1 VLARPWTT
9 LAIALLVTLLLGWR
23 LPRLQVNN
31 TPEVWLPSGS
41 KGLQDL
47 NKFRERFG
55 EDSPLLAY
63 VTGDQLAA
71 READWSKLVAQLHA
85 VPGIAS
91 VLAPPFVDPDAAG
104 PPIPLRYYL
113 ASEDG
118 KYAALALLPQT
129 GLAAVERA
137 KLVDRLETVLAPWQ
151 YRIGRFQLAGTDV
164 VTRDLDKGSRS
175 SLAAFAPLVLGAM
188 CVVLY
193 VATREWMAV
202 TVSVFAILLADIWSL
217 GILSWA
223 GESLNLIVVTMPAIL
238 AVTTMTQAMHLLSY
252 YHDLAQPAG
261 PADYRMR
268 AGWWWIAVKSTFL
281 PNFYCAIST
290 AAGFASLGTS
300 QIPPV
305 KVMGLIT
312 AAGVMLS
319 FGLCYT
325 LVPAL
330 LSLSSRVLPRGA
342 GAHPWWTLELSKG
355 YVSWLERRWTAI
367 VGVAVVC
374 FLLALGGLRLLRAE
388 SHVLELFSPG
398 DRIPVNYYAIEKHL
412 LGLTPIEVVVEGDPR
427 TLLTNATLES
437 YRSLL
442 EQTLAEEPL
451 VRQVVSILLEPT
463 RGRKLEFA
471 IQPAELRE
479 ALASEGLPEGA
490 VAFLRVEN
498 GRYLVRTTLL
508 ATTNS
513 SNVCQALVDRLRTR
527 IAKRIPAGVSAYVTG
542 SSTLLIEGQVLLLRT
557 QIWSFASAFAAI
569 ALIILLAFR
578 SLPLALLALPPN
590 VVPLAITLGM
600 MGFSRIPLNTA
611 TVTVAG
617 IALGLLVD
625 DTIHILFRW
634 LQQRRL
640 GKDTTAALTKAL
652 LQIGNPAVMTSVS
665 FGVGFGMFAFAPF
678 RPTAYFG
685 LLIAI
690 TAFTGMLCDVV
701 LFPALLLRMK
711 KPPRD
716 RKRPFLGTRNAL
728 PYFGGGGDH
737 AKND

>member
-1 VLARPWTT
+1 MLSRPWIT
-9 LAIALLVTLLLGWR
+9 LSIALLVTLLLGWR
-23 LPRLQVNN
+23 LPRLQVDN

-41 KGLQDL
+41 AGLHNL
-47 NKFRERFG
+47 KKFRERFG

-63 VTGDQLAA
+63 VTGGQLAE
-71 READWSKLVAQLHA
+71 READWRKLAAQLRA
-85 VPGIAS
+85 VPGIAA
-91 VLAPPFVDPDAAG
+91 VFAPPFVDPEAEG
-104 PPIPLRYYL
+104 PPVPLRYYL
-113 ASEDG
+113 SSEDG
-118 KYAALALLPQT
+118 RHAALALVPQT
-129 GLAAVERA
+129 GLAPAERA
-137 KLVDRLETVLAPWQ
+137 TLVDRLDTVLALWQ
-151 YRIGRFQLAGTDV
+151 PRIGRFQLAGADV
-164 VTRDLDKGSRS
+164 ITRDLDNGSRR
-175 SLAAFAPLVLGAM
+175 SLGTFAPLVLGAM

-193 VATREWMAV
+193 LATREWMAV
-202 TVSVFAILLADIWSL
+202 AVSVFAILLAGIWSL
-217 GILSWA
+217 GILSLA
-223 GESLNLIVVTMPAIL
+223 GQSLNLVVVTMPAIL
-238 AVTTMTQAMHLLSY
+238 AVTTMTQAMHLLAY
-252 YHDLAQPAG
+252 YHDLDAPSG
-261 PADYRMR
+261 PTNHRMR

-281 PNFYCAIST
+281 PNFWCAIST

-312 AAGVMLS
+312 GAGVMLS
-319 FGLCYT
+319 FALCYT
-325 LVPAL
+325 LVPTL
-330 LSLSSRVLPRGA
+330 LSWSPRVLPRGS
-342 GAHPWWTLELSKG
+342 GAHPRWTFDRSKA
-355 YVSWLERRWTAI
+355 YVSWLERRGTAI
-367 VGVAVVC
+367 FAVAAVS

-388 SHVLELFSPG
+388 SHVLELFAPA
-398 DRIPVNYYAIEKHL
+398 DRIPVNYHAIEDHL
-412 LGLTPIEVVVEGDPR
+412 LGLTPIEMVVEGDPR
-427 TLLTNATLES
+427 SLLTNATLEA
-437 YRSLL
+437 YRELL

-451 VRQVVSILLEPT
+451 VRQVVSVLLEPT

-471 IQPAELRE
+471 IEPAELRE

-490 VAFLRVEN
+490 GAFVQVEN
-498 GRYLVRTTLL
+498 GRYLLRTTLL

-513 SNVCQALVDRLRTR
+513 SNVCQALVERLRAR
-527 IAKRIPAGVSAYVTG
+527 MAKRIPAGVSAYVTG
-542 SSTLLIEGQVLLLRT
+542 SSILLIEGQVLLLRT

-569 ALIILLAFR
+569 AIIILLAFR

-590 VVPLAITLGM
+590 VVPVAITLGM
-600 MGFSRIPLNTA
+600 MGFTHIPLNTA

-678 RPTAYFG
+678 RPTTYFG

-711 KPPRD
+711 GPRPEAQSAG
-716 RKRPFLGTRNAL
+716 RS
-728 PYFGGGGDH
+728 
-737 AKND
+737 

>member
-1 VLARPWTT
+1 M
-9 LAIALLVTLLLGWR
+9 LAIALLATLLLGWR

-47 NKFRERFG
+47 KKFRERFG

-63 VTGDQLAA
+63 VSGGQLAE
-71 READWSKLVAQLHA
+71 REAEWSKLVVQLRA

-91 VLAPPFVDPDAAG
+91 VLAPPFVDPDAEG
-104 PPIPLRYYL
+104 PSVPLRYYL

-118 KYAALALLPQT
+118 KHAALALLPQA
-129 GLAAVERA
+129 GLAAAERA
-137 KLVDRLETVLAPWQ
+137 RLVDRIETVLAPWQ
-151 YRIGRFQLAGTDV
+151 SRIGRFQMAGADV
-164 VTRDLDKGSRS
+164 VTRDLDNGSRR
-175 SLAAFAPLVLGAM
+175 SLGAFAPLVLGAM

-193 VATREWMAV
+193 VATWEWRAV
-202 TVSVFAILLADIWSL
+202 AVSVFAILLADIWSL

-223 GESLNLIVVTMPAIL
+223 GESLNLVVVTMPAIL
-238 AVTTMTQAMHLLSY
+238 AVTTMTQAMHLLAY
-252 YHDLAQPAG
+252 YHDIEAPTG
-261 PADYRMR
+261 PADHRMR
-268 AGWWWIAVKSTFL
+268 TGWWWIAVKSTFL
-281 PNFYCAIST
+281 PNFWCAIST
-290 AAGFASLGTS
+290 AAGFASLGAS

-312 AAGVMLS
+312 AVGVMLS

-330 LSLSSRVLPRGA
+330 LSASSRVLPRGA
-342 GAHPWWTLELSKG
+342 GSHPWWTFHRAET
-355 YVSWLERRWTAI
+355 YVGWLERRGIAI
-367 VGVAVVC
+367 FAVAGVT

-398 DRIPVNYYAIEKHL
+398 DRIPVNYHAIENHL

-427 TLLTNATLES
+427 ALLTNATLKS
-437 YRSLL
+437 YRELL
-442 EQTLAEEPL
+442 EQTLTEEPL

-490 VAFLRVEN
+490 GAFLRVEK
-498 GRYLVRTTLL
+498 GRYLLRTTLL

-513 SNVCQALVDRLRTR
+513 SNVCQALVDRLRAR
-527 IAKRIPAGVSAYVTG
+527 IAKRIPTGVSAYVTG
-542 SSTLLIEGQVLLLRT
+542 SSTLLIEGQVLLLKT

-578 SLPLALLALPPN
+578 SLPLALLALAPN
-590 VVPLAITLGM
+590 IVPVAVTLGL
-600 MGFSRIPLNTA
+600 MGFFSIPLNTA

-640 GKDTTAALTKAL
+640 GKNSMSALTKAL
-652 LQIGNPAVMTSVS
+652 FQIGNPAVMTSVS

-678 RPTAYFG
+678 RPTTYFG

-701 LFPALLLRMK
+701 LFPAMLLRMT
-711 KPPRD
+711 KPR
-716 RKRPFLGTRNAL
+716 
-728 PYFGGGGDH
+728 
-737 AKND
+737 

>member
-1 VLARPWTT
+1 MSKTWTALT
-9 LAIALLVTLLLGWR
+9 IALLLTLLLGWR

-41 KGLQDL
+41 DGLRDL
-47 NKFRERFG
+47 KKFRERFG
-55 EDSPLLAY
+55 EDSLLLAY
-63 VTGDQLAA
+63 VTGSHLADRQA
-71 READWSKLVAQLHA
+71 EWSKLAAQLRA

-91 VLAPPFVDPDAAG
+91 VFTPPFVDSDADG
-104 PPIPLRYYL
+104 PPVPLRYYL

-118 KYAALALLPQT
+118 RHAALALLPQA
-129 GLAAVERA
+129 GLAAAERGQ
-137 KLVDRLETVLAPWQ
+137 LVDRLETVFAQWQ
-151 YRIGRFQLAGTDV
+151 SPIGRFQMAGADV
-164 VTRDLDKGSRS
+164 ITRDLDNGSRR
-175 SLAAFAPLVLGAM
+175 SLGAFAPLVLGAM

-193 VATREWMAV
+193 VATWEWRAVAV
-202 TVSVFAILLADIWSL
+202 TVLAIVLACLWSL
-217 GILSWA
+217 GILAWA
-223 GESLNLIVVTMPAIL
+223 GSSLNLVVVTMPAIL
-238 AVTTMTQAMHLLSY
+238 AVTTMTQAMHLLAY
-252 YHDLAQPAG
+252 YHDLPAPVG
-261 PADYRMR
+261 LAGHRMR
-268 AGWWWIAVKSTFL
+268 SASWWIAVKSTFW
-281 PNFYCAIST
+281 PNLLCAVST

-305 KVMGLIT
+305 RTMGLIT
-312 AAGVMLS
+312 AVGVVLS

-330 LSLSSRVLPRGA
+330 LAASSRVLPRGA
-342 GAHPWWTLELSKG
+342 GSHPWWTFPRAEV
-355 YVSWLERRWTAI
+355 YVGWLERRGTAI
-367 VGVAVVC
+367 FAVAGVT

-398 DRIPVNYYAIEKHL
+398 DRIPVNYHAIENHL
-412 LGLTPIEVVVEGDPR
+412 LGLTPIEVVVEGDPA
-427 TLLTNATLES
+427 TLLTDATLQS
-437 YRSLL
+437 YRALL

-471 IQPAELRE
+471 IQPSELRD

-490 VAFLRVEN
+490 GAFLRVEN

-513 SNVCQALVDRLRTR
+513 SNVCQALVNRLRAR

-542 SSTLLIEGQVLLLRT
+542 SSTLLIEGQVLLLKT

-578 SLPLALLALPPN
+578 SLPLALLALAPN
-590 VVPLAITLGM
+590 IVPVAVTLGL
-600 MGFSRIPLNTA
+600 MGFSSIPLNTA

-640 GKDTTAALTKAL
+640 GKNSMAALTKAL

-678 RPTAYFG
+678 RPTTYFG

-701 LFPALLLRMK
+701 LFPAMLLRIK
-711 KPPRD
+711 KPR
-716 RKRPFLGTRNAL
+716 
-728 PYFGGGGDH
+728 
-737 AKND
+737 

>member
-1 VLARPWTT
+1 MLSRPWTT
-9 LAIALLVTLLLGWR
+9 LAIALLATLPLGWR
-23 LPRLQVNN
+23 LPRLRVNN

-41 KGLQDL
+41 KGLHDL
-47 NKFRERFG
+47 KNFRERFG

-63 VTGDQLAA
+63 VAGGQLAE
-71 READWSKLVAQLHA
+71 READWSQLVAQLRA
-85 VPGIAS
+85 IPGIAS
-91 VLAPPFVDPDAAG
+91 VIAPPFVDPDASG
-104 PPIPLRYYL
+104 PPVPLRYYL

-118 KYAALALLPQT
+118 KHAALALLPQA
-129 GLAAVERA
+129 GLAAAERA

-151 YRIGRFQLAGTDV
+151 SRIGRFQLAGADV
-164 VTRDLDKGSRS
+164 VTRDLDHGSRR
-175 SLAAFAPLVLGAM
+175 SLGAFAPLVLGAM

-193 VATREWMAV
+193 VATQEWMAV
-202 TVSVFAILLADIWSL
+202 AVSVFAILLAGIWSL

-223 GESLNLIVVTMPAIL
+223 GESLNLVVVTMPAIL
-238 AVTTMTQAMHLLSY
+238 AVTTMTQAMHLQAY
-252 YHDLAQPAG
+252 YHDLAAPAG
-261 PADYRMR
+261 PADHRMR
-268 AGWWWIAVKSTFL
+268 VAWWWIAVKSTFL
-281 PNFYCAIST
+281 PNFWCAIST

-305 KVMGLIT
+305 RTMGLIT
-312 AAGVMLS
+312 ALGVMLS

-330 LSLSSRVLPRGA
+330 LSASSRVLPRGA
-342 GAHPWWTLELSKG
+342 GSHPWWTFERSKA
-355 YVSWLERRWTAI
+355 YVSWLERNGTAI
-367 VGVAVVC
+367 CAVAVVT
-374 FLLALGGLRLLRAE
+374 FILALGGLRLLRAE

-398 DRIPVNYYAIEKHL
+398 DRIPVNYHAIEDHL

-427 TLLTNATLES
+427 AMLTNATLES
-437 YRSLL
+437 YRELL

-471 IQPAELRE
+471 IEPAELRE
-479 ALASEGLPEGA
+479 ALASEGLPVGA
-490 VAFLRVEN
+490 GAFLQVEN
-498 GRYLVRTTLL
+498 GRYRLRTTLL
-508 ATTNS
+508 AATNS
-513 SNVCQALVDRLRTR
+513 SNACQALVDRLRAR
-527 IAKRIPAGVSAYVTG
+527 IRKRIPAGVSAYVTG
-542 SSTLLIEGQVLLLRT
+542 SSTLLIEGQVLLLKT

-569 ALIILLAFR
+569 AVIILLAFR

-590 VVPLAITLGM
+590 IVPVAITLGI

-665 FGVGFGMFAFAPF
+665 FAVGFGMFAFAPF

-701 LFPALLLRMK
+701 LFPALLLRMR
-711 KPPRD
+711 KP
-716 RKRPFLGTRNAL
+716 
-728 PYFGGGGDH
+728 
-737 AKND
+737 